1 MDKSKNKS
9 KLWLALKYLRSRG
22 AGPVNR
28 SHYLTIAG
36 ILLGVTALIC
46 VNSVMNGFRA
56 DIRNRIIGS
65 LSEIRISNRDQKPLQ
80 DYPRLISELR
90 QQGFAAAPV
99 IRNELV
105 LSRGKVIT
113 PTVSFG
119 IDPALQTKISS
130 ALQPHSSYSKDMIQG
145 MLAGNIQGTEFAEGG
160 IALGSA
166 LAQKLDVVLGDE
178 VQLLSPLFTV
188 PTAFGMI
195 PKVRTVRVAAVF
207 YAGMPEYDETFSY
220 IPLEMSRFFSGYGN
234 AVDYV
239 EVKTPDFEKSEAYA
253 RQLRSSLADYEVE
266 DWSSY
271 DSSLYGA
278 IRFEKYM
285 MFVIMLFMYII
296 ASFNLTGNMLKAIV
310 QKKRELGLLKALGYT
325 EADLRGLFLRQSLIL
340 SALGIAGGVLLASVL
355 LFLQTR
361 FGIIRLDMGDAGP
374 MVLPVQIFWQD
385 YAVVILAS
393 FVITVFSVILPLR
406 RLKRINVIELIRQTT

>member
-1 MDKSKNKS
+1 MEKSKNKS

-56 DIRNRIIGS
+56 DIRDRIIGS
-65 LSEIRISNRDQKPLQ
+65 LSEIRISNRDQTPLQ
-80 DYPRLISELR
+80 DYQSLILKLR

-105 LSRGKVIT
+105 LSHGKVIT

-119 IDPALQTKISS
+119 IDPALQTRISS
-130 ALQPHSSYSKDMIQG
+130 ALQPQSSYNKAMIQG
-145 MLAGNIQGTEFAEGG
+145 MLAGKIEGAEFAEGG

-178 VQLLSPLFTV
+178 VQLLSPLFTL
-188 PTAFGMI
+188 PTAFGLI
-195 PKVRTVRVAAVF
+195 PRVRTVRVAAVF
-207 YAGMPEYDETFSY
+207 YAGMPEYDASFSY
-220 IPLEMSRFFSGYGN
+220 IPLEMARFFSGYGDG
-234 AVDYV
+234 VDYI

-253 RQLRSSLADYEVE
+253 RQLRSSLSGYEVE

-340 SALGIAGGVLLASVL
+340 SALGIVGGVLLASLL

-393 FVITVFSVILPLR
+393 FLITVLSVILPLR
-406 RLKRINVIELIRQTT
+406 RLKRINVIDLIRQTA